1 MIDYLIVGQ
10 GLAGTCLANKL
21 EKENKSFKIID
32 IVSNSASFV
41 SSGMFNPVVL
51 KRFTPVW
58 NAQKE
63 IDVLLKEFKNFESLL
78 NVKLVYESDLY
89 RIFANEDE
97 VKTWIKKSSKNEN
110 LIPFLDPNVHQSV
123 NPYIKADYGMGRVK
137 HSGKIFVRELL
148 REYRKYL
155 ITKHNLI
162 DDVFDFNALN
172 ILENSIEYK
181 GVEAAKVVFCDGYA
195 LKANPYFS
203 YLPMEGVK
211 GETMVIHAN
220 GLDLKDIVKSKVFVM
235 PMENDYYYVGATY
248 YYREVDDIV
257 SEEGQNELINGL
269 NKFLNYDYRIVKKFA
284 GIRPTVIDRRP
295 LLGRHPKLKKIFI
308 FNGLGSRGVMLAP
321 TMAGELYEYMENI
334 SELQAEVDINR
345 FNK

>member
-162 DDVFDFNALN
+162 DDVFDFNTLN

-295 LLGRHPKLKKIFI
+295 LLGRHPKLKNIFI

-345 FNK
+345 FN